1 MMCVFGIR
9 NGYLL
14 LLIFSLSAAGCEKKI
29 GDAVTSS
36 ATFIPAGVTT
46 KNVTHTNY
54 VAAVLKNNCSTC
66 HGKGGSAEQFWL
78 NTNTYQNAA
87 EYGERIVE
95 TIVNGSMPPVP
106 RKPFSDADRQMMQ
119 AWLHRGM
126 PQ

>member
-1 MMCVFGIR
+1 MCVFRIR

-14 LLIFSLSAAGCEKKI
+14 LLFFSLSVASCYKKV
-29 GDAVTSS
+29 GDPVTSPS
-36 ATFIPAGVTT
+36 TFIPAGVTT

-66 HGKGGSAEQFWL
+66 HGKGGSAEQFWF
-78 NTNTYQNAA
+78 NTNTYANAA

-106 RKPFSDADRQMMQ
+106 RKPFSDSDRVMMK
-119 AWLHRGM
+119 AWLDKGM